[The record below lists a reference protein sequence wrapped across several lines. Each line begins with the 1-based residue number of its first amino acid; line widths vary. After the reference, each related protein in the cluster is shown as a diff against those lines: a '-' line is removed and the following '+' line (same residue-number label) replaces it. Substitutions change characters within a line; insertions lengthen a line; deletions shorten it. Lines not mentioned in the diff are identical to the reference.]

1 MENKI
6 DTIYIDLDGCV
17 FNTIK
22 AITDMYNEDFRNRSK
37 FKWIDWRDV
46 KTWDFKEL
54 ALAPPKYIEDYFNEK
69 RFFDIVEFMPNF
81 DVAVEI
87 LNKKLHVKFC
97 SMGDAPNL
105 QYKKELI
112 KKNFPFADFIGV
124 DIKSYK
130 DKAHVDM
137 SGAIFIDDIKENLE
151 TSNAAIK
158 ILFGNDYDW
167 NAGWDQCRCYDWID
181 VLRFIISLIKGGE
194 IIDKTM

>member
-87 LNKKLHVKFC
+87 AC
-97 SMGDAPNL
+97 
-105 QYKKELI
+105 E
-112 KKNFPFADFIGV
+112 
-124 DIKSYK
+124 
-130 DKAHVDM
+130 
-137 SGAIFIDDIKENLE
+137 
-151 TSNAAIK
+151 
-158 ILFGNDYDW
+158 ILFDG
-167 NAGWDQCRCYDWID
+167 RCAESAI
-181 VLRFIISLIKGGE
+181 
-194 IIDKTM
+194 